1 MAKTLY
7 TASIYNPKPPKK
19 TSIGRR
25 PKKSSMN
32 KSKKRSWKKYNSQG
46 K

>member
-19 TSIGRR
+19 TSIGRS
-25 PKKSSMN
+25 PSVSMMN
-32 KSKKRSWKKYNSQG
+32 KKKRSSFKAYRGQG

>member
-19 TSIGRR
+19 TSIGRK
-25 PKKSSMN
+25 PSVAMMN
-32 KSKKRSWKKYNSQG
+32 KKKRSSFKTYRGQG